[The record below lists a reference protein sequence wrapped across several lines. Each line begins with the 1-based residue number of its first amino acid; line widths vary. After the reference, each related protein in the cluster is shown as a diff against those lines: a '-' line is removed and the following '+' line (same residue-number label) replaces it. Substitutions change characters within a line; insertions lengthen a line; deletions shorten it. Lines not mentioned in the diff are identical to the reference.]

1 MPGLSRS
8 IRRSPGIEEVKMNS
22 LCCIVIRGLAKEL
35 EAEVNKFLE
44 LTLCHVQFI
53 CQSEFGDHI
62 NLTIFYGQLAKDEG

>member
-1 MPGLSRS
+1 
-8 IRRSPGIEEVKMNS
+8 MNS
-22 LCCIVIRGLAKEL
+22 LYCIVIRGLAKEL

-62 NLTIFYGQLAKDEG
+62 NLTIFHEQLAKDEG